1 MAQTYQQ
8 IRFWSPATG
17 DWCWRVSMANSHGHE
32 LFMIIDDGSGK
43 ERRARRAA
51 ALEAIQAAVERGDD
65 PGEVRVPAD
74 VWNWSVDVHMQERA
88 A

>member
-1 MAQTYQQ
+1 MAVYQQ
-8 IRFWSPATG
+8 LRSWSPTRG
-17 DWCWRVSMANSHGHE
+17 GYVWRISMPDAHFKE
-32 LFMIIDDGSGK
+32 LYMIIDDGSGK

-74 VWNWSVDVHMQERA
+74 AWKRSVDAHMQERA